1 MDPHAP
7 NSNSLIVTNESKW
20 LGWAPLEGAWI
31 FGLYMHISYEESSE
45 LDSDDAKKR
54 KKKKIYSLSRS
65 QSVSQPVDFRRVP
78 AGPIF
83 SSGSVRFVF
92 RVDQKN
98 ASRQGDRFVRLSFSW
113 GISIVTVYSYQDT
126 PILYASFTRNQYT
139 YVALPS
145 VIRQNSKSP
154 PVSPSPYFYLKMLLL
169 SPQSTYGDRQH

>member
-1 MDPHAP
+1 MNQSGWGGPH
-7 NSNSLIVTNESKW
+7 W
-20 LGWAPLEGAWI
+20 RGLGYLGYICIYLMKNPVSWTRMMQRKE
-31 FGLYMHISYEESSE
+31 
-45 LDSDDAKKR
+45 

-169 SPQSTYGDRQH
+169 SPPSTYGDRQH